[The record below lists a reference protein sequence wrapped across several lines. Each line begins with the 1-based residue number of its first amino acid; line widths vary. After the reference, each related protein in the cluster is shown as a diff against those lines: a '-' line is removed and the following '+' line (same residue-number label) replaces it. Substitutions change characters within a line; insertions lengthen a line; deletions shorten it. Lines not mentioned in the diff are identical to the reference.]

1 MDLRECLREA
11 VRDRDCCREL
21 TDTLMEDNQ
30 EMSSAH
36 ESELGTLKVELDRK
50 GPALPNTEAECVR
63 LRSRVVGLEDE
74 LADLTRRFAALDHT
88 WDEERDA
95 HKASRAKASS
105 RVDGLA
111 LELVQA
117 KAYIHSTLSM
127 EYGRKDNEP
136 SELLLAF
143 HRLHTELAKR
153 EEPLRVDTTEVG
165 TLQALLETKR

>member
-1 MDLRECLREA
+1 MWRDTRDPSFVFDLSSPVSVELPLSVDILRYYTLEFEIKVKRAFMDLRECLREA

-88 WDEERDA
+88 
-95 HKASRAKASS
+95 
-105 RVDGLA
+105 
-111 LELVQA
+111 
-117 KAYIHSTLSM
+117 
-127 EYGRKDNEP
+127 
-136 SELLLAF
+136 
-143 HRLHTELAKR
+143 
-153 EEPLRVDTTEVG
+153 
-165 TLQALLETKR
+165 

>member
-50 GPALPNTEAECVR
+50 GPALPNTEAECVQ

-88 WDEERDA
+88 
-95 HKASRAKASS
+95 
-105 RVDGLA
+105 
-111 LELVQA
+111 
-117 KAYIHSTLSM
+117 
-127 EYGRKDNEP
+127 
-136 SELLLAF
+136 
-143 HRLHTELAKR
+143 
-153 EEPLRVDTTEVG
+153 
-165 TLQALLETKR
+165 

>member
-1 MDLRECLREA
+1 
-11 VRDRDCCREL
+11 
-21 TDTLMEDNQ
+21 MEDNQ

-36 ESELGTLKVELDRK
+36 ESELGTLKAELDRK

-95 HKASRAKASS
+95 HKASRAKAS

-127 EYGRKDNEP
+127 EYGREDNEP
-136 SELLLAF
+136 SELLLAS

-153 EEPLRVDTTEVG
+153 EEALRVDTTEVG
-165 TLQALLETKR
+165 TLRALLETKR